1 MDLEQRYTEENNYF
15 QFDDYFFEALKDFSS
30 EEIKSIIKQCTS
42 VVDQLPL
49 DNSFPQYVAGVTTGK
64 TPKFFIVEYFK
75 EQGDEY
81 DNQTYFIELKEIE
94 CDEYL
99 DHINKKLSIKSYYE
113 NKIQSGTDIKEN
125 TTGSIGVVE
134 NMWKT
139 FSMQSIREK

>member
-1 MDLEQRYTEENNYF
+1 M
-15 QFDDYFFEALKDFSS
+15 
-30 EEIKSIIKQCTS
+30 
-42 VVDQLPL
+42 VDQLPL

-81 DNQTYFIELKEIE
+81 YNQTYFIELKEIE

-134 NMWKT
+134 NM
-139 FSMQSIREK
+139 

>member
-81 DNQTYFIELKEIE
+81 YNQTYFIELKEIE

-99 DHINKKLSIKSYYE
+99 DHINKKLSIKSY
-113 NKIQSGTDIKEN
+113 
-125 TTGSIGVVE
+125 VE
-134 NMWKT
+134 IVST
-139 FSMQSIREK
+139 S

>member
-75 EQGDEY
+75 EQGV
-81 DNQTYFIELKEIE
+81 F
-94 CDEYL
+94 
-99 DHINKKLSIKSYYE
+99 NKKIALKFKNNILSKGGTEDPMDLYIKFRGRKPTIDALLKRSQ
-113 NKIQSGTDIKEN
+113 I
-125 TTGSIGVVE
+125 V
-134 NMWKT
+134 
-139 FSMQSIREK
+139 